1 MLTCWRWSVRPLLL
15 LPDPGRDVSQEL
27 DDLLLTVGRSLQDVQ
42 DGLGRALVLRQQSLQ
57 PHVQRLLDRG
67 LLLGRGRGR
76 GLVAALL
83 QLLGLGV
90 ALGLLGAVAS
100 LVALPALGL
109 PLHPL
114 VGHNSGLLHPDGPR
128 GAGVSI

>member
-57 PHVQRLLDRG
+57 PHVQRLLH
-67 LLLGRGRGR
+67 LLLLLAWSLLALLA
-76 GLVAALL
+76 GLGAALS
-83 QLLGLGV
+83 LLGSV
-90 ALGLLGAVAS
+90 A
-100 LVALPALGL
+100 PPDL
-109 PLHPL
+109 PL
-114 VGHNSGLLHPDGPR
+114 R
-128 GAGVSI
+128 F